1 MQGSKMKAL
10 RVNLQHAVVTL
21 TAGAFLATT
30 ASAAVR
36 PQLTRIVAYADQKET
51 PVEILNESSADY
63 MVQAWLEDTKGNDSN
78 IPLVLTPP
86 VMKLGGQ
93 KQGKLR
99 LVVIPA
105 EIPQDR
111 ESVYWLSIQEIP
123 PKAEMSNKLVVAIRS
138 RLKVFV
144 RPKGLN
150 YEDATKAVKTL
161 TWQVER
167 DGNGTWLK
175 ATNPSNYYVSFGKL
189 KLAQSGKAAVMLD
202 DKYEMPAPH
211 ASQRYAVPKGFS
223 AGKATITWS
232 GMNDYG
238 GEGEDQKA
246 EVTL

>member
-1 MQGSKMKAL
+1 MQGSKMKGLSVAL
-10 RVNLQHAVVTL
+10 KHTALALTVSGLLVT
-21 TAGAFLATT
+21 A

-63 MVQAWLEDTKGNDSN
+63 MVQTWLEDTQGNDSN

-123 PKAEMSNKLVVAIRS
+123 PKAELSNKLVVAIRS

-161 TWQVER
+161 TWQVEH
-167 DGNGTWLK
+167 DGNGSWLK
-175 ATNPSNYYVSFGKL
+175 ASNPSNYYVSFGKL
-189 KLAQSGKAAVMLD
+189 TLAQPGKAPVMLE
-202 DKYEMPAPH
+202 DKYEMPAPRG
-211 ASQRYAVPKGFS
+211 SQRYAVPKGFS
-223 AGKATITWS
+223 AGKATVTWS
-232 GMNDYG
+232 GVNDYG
-238 GEGEDQKA
+238 GEGEDFKA